1 VKAARHIFG
10 LGLAAAPALCL
21 FLAQSVLVARGD
33 TEAVLALAQYG
44 GLLGLIFFAFD
55 GQSGLAPA
63 ILRLRHPELPIRAA
77 YRLYRLALLS
87 VFVLAAL
94 PIVLLAPDLQVL
106 MPALLVS
113 LLLRFHPLD
122 RDLDRRDWQHW
133 SMLAQNGWMITLA
146 AATLPLGGLDPMPAG
161 AAAVLGTVPYTLLH
175 WGRQGARIRT
185 LDWQQTRPALTDL
198 LALVCAQGFGQAY
211 GRTVLFLMGTLFSGP
226 VAALAIYAKQV
237 FNAAGV
243 MLLYLRRL
251 ELRAQRPAMQL
262 SVIGQAGIT
271 LVGSI
276 AVALAAARLG
286 VPATVIF
293 ALISWQVI
301 EKLSATS
308 VYALQLSS
316 RHDLAFT
323 GLLAVTIAGAMGMA
337 LAAATSGA
345 VLAFVA
351 LETLGYAAVLVL
363 WAMSRPLGQPL
374 GEAGRP

>member
-1 VKAARHIFG
+1 MKAAYHIFG

-21 FLAQSVLVARGD
+21 FLAQSVLIARGQ

-44 GLLGLIFFAFD
+44 GLLGLILFVFD

-63 ILRLRHPELPIRAA
+63 MLRLRHDERAIRAA
-77 YRLYRLALLS
+77 YRMYRLALLS
-87 VFVLAAL
+87 IFVLVTL
-94 PIVLLAPDLQVL
+94 PTVLLAPEYQALI
-106 MPALLVS
+106 PALLTC

-122 RDLDRRDWQHW
+122 HDLDRRDWQHW
-133 SMLAQNGWMITLA
+133 SMLAQNGWMIALA
-146 AATLPLGGLDPMPAG
+146 AATLLWGRLDPMSAG
-161 AAAVLGTVPYTLLH
+161 AAAVLGTLPYTLLH
-175 WGRQGARIRT
+175 WGRQGARMRT

-226 VAALAIYAKQV
+226 VAVLAIYAKQV

-262 SVIGQAGIT
+262 SLIGQAGIA
-271 LVGSI
+271 LIGSI
-276 AVALAAARLG
+276 AVVLAAARLG
-286 VPATVIF
+286 APATVIF
-293 ALISWQVI
+293 VLISWQVI
-301 EKLSATS
+301 EKLSASS

-316 RHDLAFT
+316 RHDLAFA
-323 GLLAVTIAGAMGMA
+323 GLFAVTIAGAAGMA
-337 LAAATSGA
+337 LAAASSA